1 VTVTALPPAH
11 LLTIDEYA
19 ALGEDEH
26 GRTELM
32 EGNLVMSPNPTPDHQ
47 VALRELLLQLHSQI
61 PPHYELLPDTDVNLE
76 LVTADQPGTA
86 RRPDVSVVRRSAR
99 QRVRAD
105 GGFVRAVEVLIALE
119 IISPGSRRIDR
130 MVKRAE
136 YADAGI
142 PYYWI
147 VDILETPVSLVACR
161 LDAGSGYRDQPAV
174 RGIFTTDD
182 PFPVRIDLDQI
193 Q

>member
-1 VTVTALPPAH
+1 MTVTALPPAH

-32 EGNLVMSPNPTPDHQ
+32 EGNLVMSPNPAPKHQ
-47 VALRELLLQLHSQI
+47 VAIRELLLQLHSQI
-61 PPHYELLPDTDVNLE
+61 SPEYELLLDTDVDLE
-76 LVTADQPGTA
+76 LVPTDQPGTS

-99 QRVRAD
+99 RRVSAH
-105 GGFVRAVEVLIALE
+105 GGFVRAAEVLIAVE
-119 IISPGSRRIDR
+119 VISPGSRRIDR
-130 MVKRAE
+130 IVKRAE

-147 VDILETPVSLVACR
+147 VDLDPPVSLVACR
-161 LDAGSGYRDQPAV
+161 LESGSGYRDEPAV
-174 RGIFTTDD
+174 SGAFTTDQ
-182 PFPVRIDLDQI
+182 PFPIRFELDQI

>member
-1 VTVTALPPAH
+1 MTVTALPPAR

-32 EGNLVMSPNPTPDHQ
+32 EGNLVLSPNPAPKHQ
-47 VALRELLLQLHSQI
+47 VAIRELLFQLRSQI
-61 PPHYELLPDTDVNLE
+61 SPEYELIPDTDIDLE
-76 LVTADQPGTA
+76 LVPDDQPGTS

-99 QRVRAD
+99 QRVNAH
-105 GGFVRAVEVLIALE
+105 GGFVRAAEVLIAVE
-119 IISPGSRRIDR
+119 VISPGSRRIDR
-130 MVKRAE
+130 IVKRAE

-147 VDILETPVSLVACR
+147 VDLDPPVSLIACR
-161 LDAGSGYRDQPAV
+161 LEPGVGYRDEPA
-174 RGIFTTDD
+174 TTGAYRTEE
-182 PFPVRIDLDQI
+182 PFPIRIDLDQL